1 MNNNAISLKSRRWL
15 ICINLITLCG
25 TIIYYELFKELIKTA
40 ERTLY
45 LGGIIVILLLIII
58 VTYYFVFYKT
68 RLWHLVH
75 ISDKELD
82 EREIQLTNLGLKYAY
97 AIFTVTALVVIY
109 WHNIAEIYVNGL
121 TAIGL
126 LYLAHILPATV
137 IGWRE
142 KKIAWGNL

>member
-1 MNNNAISLKSRRWL
+1 MNNTLSLKNRKWL
-15 ICINLITLCG
+15 ISINLITLCG
-25 TIIYYELFKELIKTA
+25 TIIFYELFKELFKTA
-40 ERTLY
+40 EQTLFF
-45 LGGIIVILLLIII
+45 GGILAALLLLII
-58 VTYYFVFYKT
+58 VTYYYGFYKT

-82 EREIQLTNLGLKYAY
+82 ERELQVTNTGLKYAY

-109 WHNIAEIYVNGL
+109 WHNIAEIHVNGL
-121 TAIGL
+121 TAAGL

-142 KKIAWGNL
+142 EDIAWGNA